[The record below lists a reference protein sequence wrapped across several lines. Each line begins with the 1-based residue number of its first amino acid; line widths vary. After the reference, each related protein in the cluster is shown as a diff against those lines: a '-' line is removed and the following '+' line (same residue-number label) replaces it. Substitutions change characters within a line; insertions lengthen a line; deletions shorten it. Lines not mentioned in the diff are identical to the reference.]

1 MTTRPHFHVGPHEIR
16 RLDSGVTDFPRGD
29 SQCMAGPHKPCLPG
43 ATPGPAPIVRLDS
56 ELTSGHDS
64 SSLAGGQL
72 AAAAA
77 GIPPTADT
85 STVCPPVGVSAIP
98 DEAVRDR
105 LRDWRDEE
113 RRFRRPIGEDAA

>member
-16 RLDSGVTDFPRGD
+16 RLDS
-29 SQCMAGPHKPCLPG
+29 
-43 ATPGPAPIVRLDS
+43 

-64 SSLAGGQL
+64 SSLAGDQL

-85 STVCPPVGVSAIP
+85 STALPRALGVSAIP
-98 DEAVRDR
+98 DEAMRDR
-105 LRDWRDEE
+105 AMDFRDEHRRGLITE
-113 RRFRRPIGEDAA
+113 REEW